1 MTSARGGANTEEL
14 IRQVQ
19 QGSAQLTTDQ
29 AITMAGEL
37 YSTGRYKQ
45 AANVCRQIIG
55 HDHAMAD
62 AHNILGVSL
71 NAMGQVKDGV
81 AAIKRAIKLA
91 PRVSAYHANLGEVQR
106 LRGELGEATVAL
118 MEAVKL
124 DPRNAQAHNNLGIV
138 HYERKDYEA
147 AVASYRQAI
156 DLAPLFA
163 EAHNNLGNSL
173 RMTRDTAGAQ
183 HAYETALAVRD
194 GYAEAYNNLG
204 TLLGEQGKIE
214 QAEHALKKAIQ
225 LNPRYVDAH
234 HNLAT
239 ILHGENRDVDA
250 LRSMADVLAFDPAN
264 EKCLLLTARIQM
276 RRGSQE
282 AAEQAC
288 RLVLQSNPDSSEAYA
303 TLGMLMHEDDRFD
316 EAIALLETALRK
328 NPADAEARNFYGVAL
343 KSVGRLDEAREQI
356 LQGLAANERMFG
368 AYANLNDLVNFAEN
382 ETLFSKVETL
392 LEEATERGSQGR
404 LPLHYAYAKGLE
416 DRGDH
421 ARALEHYIAGGQ
433 LKRATLT
440 YVEDDTRAFFDEI
453 KQVFCKDAFE
463 NRRFAGNQTE
473 GLVFIVGMPRSGS
486 TLIEQIISAHP
497 DVFGAGEIK
506 YFSRALHA
514 LRDRFPSLS
523 RYPQIFSEMNP
534 TQFDML
540 AKTYAS
546 SILPTGRACKVV
558 TDKLLTNF
566 FFVGLIHLLFPKAK
580 IINARRNPIDNC
592 LSAFTKLFKDDM
604 PHSYD
609 LGEIGRYYIHYEALM
624 EHWREV
630 LPEGVMTTMV
640 YEDVVDDVDG
650 AARQLIEFVGLPWS
664 DQCLEFYKSSRPVK
678 TASVAQV
685 RKPIYRSAL
694 GRWERYGPGLQP
706 LLDGLGLHRNA

>member
-1 MTSARGGANTEEL
+1 MNSQRGGVSTEEL

-19 QGSAQLTTDQ
+19 HGSAQLTTDQ
-29 AITMAGEL
+29 ATAMAGEL
-37 YSTGRYKQ
+37 YTTGRYKQ
-45 AANVCRQIIG
+45 AVNVCRQMLSHNAGI
-55 HDHAMAD
+55 AD

-71 NAMGQVKDGV
+71 NALGQVKDGV
-81 AAIKRAIKLA
+81 AEIRRAIKLA
-91 PRVSAYHANLGEVQR
+91 PAISAYHANLGEVLR

-138 HYERKDYEA
+138 HYERKDYEK

-156 DLAPLFA
+156 ALAPLFA

-173 RMTRDTAGAQ
+173 RMTGDADGALQ
-183 HAYETALAVRD
+183 AYETALQVRD

-214 QAEHALKKAIQ
+214 QAEHALKKALQ

-239 ILHGENRDVDA
+239 ILHGENRDFEA
-250 LRSMADVLAFDPAN
+250 LRAMGDVLAFDPVN

-276 RRGSQE
+276 RRGSQD

-288 RLVLQSNPDSSEAYA
+288 RIVLERNPDSSEAHA
-303 TLGMLMHEDDRFD
+303 TLAMLMHEEDRFD
-316 EAIALLETALRK
+316 EALASVETALQK
-328 NPADAEARNFYGVAL
+328 NSDDAEARNFYGVAL
-343 KSVGRLDEAREQI
+343 KSVGRLDEARAQI
-356 LQGLAANERMFG
+356 FKALEANERMYG

-382 ETLFSKVETL
+382 EDLFRKVETL
-392 LEEATERGSQGR
+392 LAEATERGSQAR

-416 DRGDH
+416 DRGDYP
-421 ARALEHYIAGGQ
+421 AALEHYIAGGK
-433 LKRATLT
+433 LKRATLN
-440 YVEDDTRAFFDEI
+440 YDEAETLQFLADI
-453 KQVFCKDAFE
+453 KQAFGKE
-463 NRRFAGNQTE
+463 AFADRRFAGNQTE

-506 YFSRALHA
+506 YLSRALHA

-523 RYPQIFSEMNP
+523 RYPQIFGEMNP
-534 TQFDML
+534 GQFDL
-540 AKTYAS
+540 LGKTYVD
-546 SILPTGRACKVV
+546 SIRPAGRDSKVV

-609 LGEIGRYYIHYEALM
+609 LGELGRYYVAYEGLM
-624 EHWREV
+624 DHWRDV

-640 YEDVVDDVDG
+640 YEDVVEDVEG
-650 AARQLIEFVGLPWS
+650 SARRLIDFVGLPW
-664 DQCLEFYKSSRPVK
+664 DDRCLEFYNSSRPVK
-678 TASVAQV
+678 PSCV
-685 RKPIYRSAL
+685 
-694 GRWERYGPGLQP
+694 GLSGGIHGVP
-706 LLDGLGLHRNA
+706 SWIA